1 MRIAVNARFLL
12 TNKLEGIGRFTFET
26 MQRITRNHPEHQ
38 FIFLFDRPY
47 SSEFVF
53 AENVKPVVL
62 FPQARHPFLYYW
74 FFNISVTKA
83 LKKYKADVFVSTD
96 GYLSLRTD
104 VPQLAV
110 MHDLAFLHFKQGI
123 NKLEYQYYTHF
134 FPKYAHKAARLV
146 AVSNYTKQDIV
157 KQFNINPNKID
168 VVYNAPSNGFIPID
182 ENQKAAIR
190 EQFADG
196 YNYFCYVGA
205 MHPRKNIETLLRAF
219 DAFKT
224 STQSNF
230 KLVIVGRK
238 AWQSEGIEQTYNQM
252 QHQQDVVFTGRVA
265 EKDLYNITAAA
276 HAMVYIPFFEGFG
289 LPIVEAMACD
299 VPVITSNVTS
309 MPEVAANAGILVS
322 PDDVNEV
329 TDAMIRLVND
339 QDFYQQKKLASAKRK
354 QDFSWDVSA
363 HKLWESILLAASNK
377 N

>member
-12 TNKLEGIGRFTFET
+12 TNKLEGIGRFTYET

-53 AENVKPVVL
+53 ADNVEPVVL

-74 FFNISVTKA
+74 FFNFSVTKA
-83 LKKYKADVFVSTD
+83 LKKYHADVFVSTD

-157 KQFNINPNKID
+157 HQFNINPNKID
-168 VVYNAPSNGFIPID
+168 VVYNAPSKGFKPIND
-182 ENQKAAIR
+182 EQKKETKQKYTNQHP
-190 EQFADG
+190 
-196 YNYFCYVGA
+196 YFCYVGA
-205 MHPRKNIETLLRAF
+205 MHPRKNIETLLKAF
-219 DAFKT
+219 DAYKT
-224 STQSNF
+224 LTQNNF

-238 AWQSEGIEQTYNQM
+238 AWQSRSIEETYNQM
-252 QHQQDVVFTGRVA
+252 KHQQDVIFTGRVA
-265 EKDLYNITAAA
+265 EEDLYKITAAA

-299 VPVITSNVTS
+299 VPVITSDVTS
-309 MPEVAANAGILVS
+309 MPEVAGDAGVLVS
-322 PDDVNEV
+322 PHDVKQV
-329 TDAMIRLVND
+329 ADAMIKLTND

-354 QDFSWDVSA
+354 LDFSWDVSA
-363 HKLWESILLAASNK
+363 VQLWNSIEKAAALK
-377 N
+377 

>member
-12 TNKLEGIGRFTFET
+12 TNKLEGIGRFTYET
-26 MQRITRNHPEHQ
+26 MQRITRNHPEHE

-47 SSEFVF
+47 SNEFVF
-53 AENVKPVVL
+53 ADNVKPVVL

-96 GYLSLRTD
+96 GYLSLYTQ

-123 NKLEYQYYTHF
+123 NKLEYWYYTTF

-168 VVYNAPSNGFIPID
+168 VVYNAPSNGFKPID

-190 EQFADG
+190 QQFADG
-196 YNYFCYVGA
+196 CNYFCYVGA

-265 EKDLYNITAAA
+265 EENLYNITAAA

-309 MPEVAANAGILVS
+309 MPEVAADAGILVS
-322 PDDVNEV
+322 PEDLHQV
-329 TDAMIRLVND
+329 TNAMIKLVND

-354 QDFSWDVSA
+354 QEFSWDVSA
-363 HKLWESILLAASNK
+363 QKLWDNILLAASNK
-377 N
+377 K

>member
-12 TNKLEGIGRFTFET
+12 TNKLEGIGRFTYET

-53 AENVKPVVL
+53 ADNVEPVVL

-83 LKKYKADVFVSTD
+83 LKKYHADVFVSTD

-123 NKLEYQYYTHF
+123 NKLEYRYYTHF

-157 KQFNINPNKID
+157 HQFNINPNKID
-168 VVYNAPSNGFIPID
+168 VVYNAPSKGFEPIHD
-182 ENQKAAIR
+182 ELKKETKQKYT
-190 EQFADG
+190 EQHP
-196 YNYFCYVGA
+196 YFCYVGA
-205 MHPRKNIETLLRAF
+205 MHPRKNIETLLKAF
-219 DAFKT
+219 DAYKT
-224 STQSNF
+224 STQNNF

-238 AWQSEGIEQTYNQM
+238 AWQSKSIEETYNQM
-252 QHQQDVVFTGRVA
+252 KHQQDVIFTGRVA
-265 EKDLYNITAAA
+265 EEDLYKITAAA

-299 VPVITSNVTS
+299 VPVITSDVTS
-309 MPEVAANAGILVS
+309 MPEVAGDAGVLVS
-322 PDDVNEV
+322 PHDVKQV
-329 TDAMIRLVND
+329 ADAMIKLTND

-354 QDFSWDVSA
+354 LDFSWDVSA
-363 HKLWESILLAASNK
+363 VQLWNSIEKAAALK
-377 N
+377 